1 MIQKHFMTGFPW
13 SIIFKK
19 VVNFDFVIVQKLGNW
34 KRALEN
40 SLGDSTLGTA
50 YLNMGVNM
58 FGIGYLKRMQKIV
71 GS

>member
-13 SIIFKK
+13 SIVIKK
-19 VVNFDFVIVQKLGNW
+19 VVNFDFVIVQKFGHW

-40 SLGDSTLGTA
+40 SLGDSTLGAA
-50 YLNMGVNM
+50 YLNMRVNM
-58 FGIGYLKRMQKIV
+58 FGIGYLERMQNIV